1 MPCGADEDSMGVSHH
16 GEETPGIGLYVHW
29 PFCVRKC
36 PYCDFNSHVTARV
49 DHERWRRAL
58 LGALDC
64 EAARAPGRTLASV
77 FFGGGTPSLMEPATV
92 AAVLERALTHWSP
105 APTLE
110 VTLEAN
116 PGTVDCD
123 TFADFRAAG
132 VNRLSLGVQAL
143 DDESLHRLDR
153 IHDTAQAVAAIVAGQ
168 RIFPRVSFDLIYAR
182 PDQTLASWR
191 RELEQALALAPEHLS
206 LYQLTIEAGSALR
219 AWRLPDED
227 TATDLYHLT
236 QDMTAAAG
244 LPAYEIAN
252 HARAGAECR
261 HHLISWQGGEFVG
274 IGPGAHGRV
283 TDVSGAFLA
292 TCQHRSPKT
301 WLARGERGDYGTSS
315 AVSSWE
321 RVEEILLMGL
331 RLTAGIARPLFQT
344 LTGRTL
350 EAVLDPSAV
359 ECLKGYLVLD
369 EAGLR
374 TTRDGRLVLN
384 EILRQLHTK

>member
-1 MPCGADEDSMGVSHH
+1 MGAGHH
-16 GEETPGIGLYVHW
+16 GKETPGIGLYVHW

-58 LGALDC
+58 LGALDH

-143 DDESLHRLDR
+143 DDGALHRLER
-153 IHDTAQAVAAIVAGQ
+153 IHDTAQAVAAIAAGQ
-168 RIFPRVSFDLIYAR
+168 RIFPRVSFDLIYVR
-182 PDQTLASWR
+182 PEQTVASWR
-191 RELEQALALAPEHLS
+191 RELTQALALASEHLS
-206 LYQLTIEAGSALR
+206 LYQLTLAPGGVLG

-227 TATDLYHLT
+227 TAADLYHLT

-261 HHLISWQGGEFVG
+261 HNLISWQGGEFVG

-283 TDVSGAFLA
+283 TDAGGAFRA
-292 TCQHRSPKT
+292 TCHYRSPKT
-301 WLARGERGDYGTSS
+301 WMARGEMGDYGTSS
-315 AVSSWE
+315 VLSARE
-321 RVEEILLMGL
+321 RVEEVLLMGL
-331 RLTAGIARPLFQT
+331 RLIAGIARPLFQR
-344 LTGRTL
+344 LTGCTL
-350 EAVLDPSAV
+350 ETVLDPRVV
-359 ECLKGYLVLD
+359 EGLRGYLVLD

-374 TTRDGRLVLN
+374 TTFEGRLVMD
-384 EILRQLHTK
+384 EILRRLQ